1 MPKKSPE
8 EERCRRVLLFG
19 MPRGVSEEETINI
32 FIEYLM
38 KTLLIIATS
47 IIIGYLLGI
56 ASFKDGYDKQAY
68 SLQWDWGMGEDIS
81 SDCLFFRK
89 KVDDHSTER
98 TPVFCVK
105 NSFRK

>member
-1 MPKKSPE
+1 
-8 EERCRRVLLFG
+8 
-19 MPRGVSEEETINI
+19 
-32 FIEYLM
+32 M
-38 KTLLIIATS
+38 KTAF
-47 IIIGYLLGI
+47 IIIVSVVIGFAI
-56 ASFKDGYDKQAY
+56 SVASFKDGYDRQAY
-68 SLQWDWGMGEDIS
+68 SLKWDWGFGKHIS